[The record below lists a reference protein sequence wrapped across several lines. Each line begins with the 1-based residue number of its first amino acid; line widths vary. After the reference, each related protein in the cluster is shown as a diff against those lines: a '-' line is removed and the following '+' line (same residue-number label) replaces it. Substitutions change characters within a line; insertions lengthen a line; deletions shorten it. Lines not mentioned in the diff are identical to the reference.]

1 MDYSKIYNNLISKA
15 KNRKLDCYTES
26 HHIIPLCIGG
36 SDTKENLVD
45 LTPEEHYIAHQLLVK
60 IYPDNHKL
68 IFAANMMCV
77 YSKDNIERKNTNKR
91 HGWLRRKLAIS
102 VSENNKGKPAWNKG
116 IPMSPE
122 VKSRLQTSWVFTF
135 PDGHEEIH
143 RGLNEFCKEHN
154 LNPSAM
160 SAVCK
165 GKRAH
170 HKGFKCKKLDK
181 ISELDNLV
189 FVSKPHPKGLKPHNL
204 IAVKINGI
212 EYQSIHR
219 ASKALGITRKK
230 VEELNEY

>member
-26 HHIIPLCIGG
+26 HHIIPECIGG
-36 SDTKENLVD
+36 PDTKENRVD

-68 IFAANMMCV
+68 VFAANMMCV
-77 YSKDNIERKNTNKR
+77 YSEDNIERKNTNKR
-91 HGWLRRKLAIS
+91 HGWLRRKLAIAI
-102 VSENNKGKPAWNKG
+102 SENNKGKPAWNKG
-116 IPMSPE
+116 VPIE
-122 VKSRLQTSWVFTF
+122 DWHREKLQTTWVFTF

-143 RGLNEFCKEHN
+143 KGLNEFCKEHG

-165 GKRAH
+165 GRRGQ
-170 HKGFKCKKLDK
+170 HKGFKCRKLDN
-181 ISELDNLV
+181 ISENDNKDYI
-189 FVSKPHPKGLKPHNL
+189 SKPRPTTSEPVNR
-204 IAVKINGI
+204 IAVRINGI
-212 EYQSIHR
+212 EYPSIR
-219 ASKALGITRKK
+219 LACVALGITRKK